1 MSDNASKFYENEQ
14 LYSYT
19 YSKKK
24 NTFIHSITL
33 PKHKNICTYTN
44 QTCISEKQKR
54 KYKKQKKERKEKI
67 NSTK

>member
-14 LYSYT
+14 LHSYT

-24 NTFIHSITL
+24 TTFIHSIIL
-33 PKHKNICTYTN
+33 PKHKNICIYTN
-44 QTCISEKQKR
+44 QTCTAEKQKR
-54 KYKKQKKERKEKI
+54 KNKKQKKREEKKI